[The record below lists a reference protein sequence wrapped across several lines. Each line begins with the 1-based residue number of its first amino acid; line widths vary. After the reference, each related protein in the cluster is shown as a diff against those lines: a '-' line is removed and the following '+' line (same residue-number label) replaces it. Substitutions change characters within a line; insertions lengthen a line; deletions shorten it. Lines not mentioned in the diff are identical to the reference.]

1 MRRATVVFAVAA
13 ALVLAG
19 VTQRPQAAALGMT
32 QVTINCTDGTSVTVV
47 ADADML
53 TGLVSAVQ
61 GMVDY
66 PAGLNCTLIQVPLLT
81 WFGHVT
87 VAANPNTLIVAGGR
101 WLAPC
106 SVIGVG
112 FGTSLPAGTVASRG
126 SRPMSAMLLP
136 APLASG
142 STPCDD
148 DLQFGC
154 IWVNIGANVHYNGQN
169 VLEGSI
175 NETIPENQSCPNI
188 VDSNTGQP
196 IPLGPS
202 HFDSKP
208 TPTSCL
214 FVSGKVTATTA
225 ATALT
230 TTYVTHVFGFTF
242 VNIAGLSENPSS
254 PVHSQFVDVGNPSTF
269 TDKFRDALNAPPLPP
284 NSDCEGRTSI
294 TTGNVLLQHGNIN
307 VYGAS

>member
-148 DLQFGC
+148 DPNGC

-188 VDSNTGQP
+188 LDPDTGQP

-208 TPTSCL
+208 MPASCL
-214 FVSGKVTATTA
+214 FVSGS
-225 ATALT
+225 TALT

-242 VNIAGLSENPSS
+242 TVISGLSES
-254 PVHSQFVDVGNPSTF
+254 PASAVHSQFVDVGNPSSV
-269 TDKFRDALNAPPLPP
+269 RDQLNAPPAFP
-284 NSDCEGRTSI
+284 NSECESQGSTNV
-294 TTGNVLLQHGNIN
+294 GNFILRNGNIS
-307 VYGAS
+307 VYAGS

>member
-1 MRRATVVFAVAA
+1 MRRATLVFAVAA
-13 ALVLAG
+13 AITLTGL
-19 VTQRPQAAALGMT
+19 TQRPQAAALGMT

-53 TGLVSAVQ
+53 TGLVAAVQ

-81 WFGHVT
+81 MFGHVA
-87 VAANPNTLIVAGGR
+87 VATNPNTMIVAGGR

-106 SVIGVG
+106 TVIGSG
-112 FGTSLPAGTVASRG
+112 FNTALPAGTVASHA
-126 SRPMSAMLLP
+126 SRPTFAMLLP

-142 STPCDD
+142 STPCPDD
-148 DLQFGC
+148 PQFGC
-154 IWVNIGANVHYNGQN
+154 IWVNIGANVHYTGQG

-188 VDSNTGQP
+188 ADQNGP

-208 TPTSCL
+208 SSTSCL
-214 FVSGKVTATTA
+214 FVSGK
-225 ATALT
+225 TALT

-242 VNIAGLSENPSS
+242 TVIAALSENPSS
-254 PVHSQFVDVGNPSTF
+254 AVHSQFVDVGNPSKF
-269 TDKFRDALNAPPLPP
+269 TDTFRDALNAPPVPP
-284 NSDCEGRTSI
+284 NSDCDGRLNAGV
-294 TTGNVLLQHGNIN
+294 GNFLLQNGNIN
-307 VYGAS
+307 VYGGN

>member
-142 STPCDD
+142 STPWNSGVG
-148 DLQFGC
+148 F
-154 IWVNIGANVHYNGQN
+154 
-169 VLEGSI
+169 I
-175 NETIPENQSCPNI
+175 NWRRRVTRQS
-188 VDSNTGQP
+188 
-196 IPLGPS
+196 L
-202 HFDSKP
+202 
-208 TPTSCL
+208 
-214 FVSGKVTATTA
+214 
-225 ATALT
+225 
-230 TTYVTHVFGFTF
+230 
-242 VNIAGLSENPSS
+242 LSDRP
-254 PVHSQFVDVGNPSTF
+254 
-269 TDKFRDALNAPPLPP
+269 
-284 NSDCEGRTSI
+284 
-294 TTGNVLLQHGNIN
+294 
-307 VYGAS
+307 